1 MANPK
6 TLKPFKKGH
15 DPRRNLKG
23 RPKGTKN
30 FKTMFEMACKEV
42 AESLNLGQEP
52 DKVMLEIIKR
62 GIKEIFKGNYSFY
75 KDTLDRYFGKATE
88 KAEIGLKIEKIAELE
103 ELLKEWVEKDKSE
116 ED

>member
-1 MANPK
+1 MPRKPPPAEYRFKPGQSGNP
-6 TLKPFKKGH
+6 
-15 DPRRNLKG
+15 KG

-42 AESLNLGQEP
+42 AKSLNLGEEP
-52 DKVMLEIIKR
+52 DRMMLKILQT
-62 GIKEIFKGNYSFY
+62 GIKKALKGNYPFY